1 MSLSHRPSARS
12 RSRSAV
18 APRRLFRKLFTL
30 GVCALLVWQSPA
42 QAIQSGADSAAAGL
56 NAGPVRSRPLPP
68 LADLPNP
75 ADLLAEGRNLLRPV
89 PTPPPLKP
97 STLCGYKD
105 WACKKEKEEKE
116 KREKEQK
123 VGQVAAPGGADV
135 RGEVAAASEQ
145 TAAGWFKRLGR
156 KVSDALFGQ
165 PSRSLFNLTPRGHS
179 FAAAEATR
187 AARAPA
193 SLPASAAK
201 TAAAVTALPP
211 PSFDSL
217 LEARLDAHNR
227 TGGAG
232 EDLFSGN
239 YHRSVPLVSLP
250 GRAGL
255 DLEITLHYNSLVWT
269 RYSNSIAFD
278 ADYYATLTPG
288 FRLGFPEIEYHVPGG
303 VEIYL
308 ALLPSGRRVELRAV
322 AADEFEATDG
332 SYLYLKRNPGAQT
345 MTLYATDGTQ
355 FIYTLPPN
363 SPSYRCTQ
371 VKDANGN
378 YLSVTYTTLGSVPN
392 HLVAISTVTDTLGR
406 VINFNYDANFHLLS
420 LTQAWGG
427 ATRTW
432 AQFDYA
438 NLTLNHNFGSL
449 AVSGPA
455 SGTQIPVITRVITA
469 DGARH
474 VFVYNSWGQAED
486 FWLYGEADNQRA
498 ALDYVLP
505 GAAQALSDC
514 PRPFQR
520 NDYIALWAGAGGTG
534 WVSNY
539 IALDPNETYGQV
551 TTPDG
556 VTHKELF
563 GTSGATRGLMTGAET
578 WHGGQKKKWTTLTW
592 ASDDATRPLRPRV
605 TQALVSDDADGNGT
619 PERQRRTTTEY
630 TTLLATNVKLPAQV
644 REYDADTTTLL
655 RRTQTTYVEDANYTS
670 RRLLGLPSTQSLYNG
685 GGALMAQTGYVYDT
699 AAELQATPTAASRH
713 DAANYGT
720 GFLYRGNLTKVRR
733 YNVPTTPDDGI
744 ADFSYTET
752 TTGYHTTGSVAF
764 TKDALN
770 HQTTISYAD
779 SFAGGVAPNPQT
791 YAYPTSVT
799 DPDGHASTAK
809 YNYYFGAVTES
820 TDPKGARVER
830 QYDARDR
837 LERVTN
843 AVNGAYT
850 RYVYDLGHNWVQ
862 AWATVNSLSEEAA
875 DLSLLDGAGR
885 ERMRVK
891 DHPGSAGGLSAMY
904 RVYDQAGRVVEWSNP
919 TEVCGWCPQG
929 WITYG
934 DDQTAGYRY
943 STQAY
948 DWQSRPTVTTNQDAT
963 TRQVQYDGCGCA
975 GSSIVTAIDEVG
987 RRQKMHYD
995 VLGRAFKAE
1004 VLKQNAQNPNQW
1016 DTYSATVTTYNV
1028 RDQATVVKT
1037 YQGDPAGDGGCPT
1050 STCQQTEMVYDGYG
1064 RAQRR
1069 YLPVYQ
1075 DAGINPPYST
1085 NSAAR
1090 FMGWQYYSDDTLSV
1104 VTDPRNASATYS
1116 YNNRDLPTQIT
1127 YSAPAGITPAP
1138 PVTFGYDQAG
1148 NRTSMTDGLGA
1159 VTYQYDTLSRLQSE
1173 ARTFTGLS
1181 GAYTLS
1187 YQYNLAG
1194 QVTQMSYASARAWG
1208 NFSTSYARDKAG
1220 RLTAVSGTQFAGETS
1235 FASGLQ
1241 YRAWGALKAMT
1252 FGQGGTVTANFN
1264 ARLQLQEYKTVAP
1277 PLSTG
1282 TPTLT
1287 WGQYQYYADGRVKYA
1302 EDKLNAD
1309 FDRAYTYDFAARLKE
1324 ATSGPEARDVLNG
1337 TQSGQ
1342 TTGPYR
1348 HAYGWDAWGNQTA
1361 QTGRFWTQ
1369 PEEITSTW
1377 SSGRRTIWGYDA
1389 AGHVT
1394 STGDNSYEFNAA
1406 GRNHRATSPALG
1418 GGMNISQQW
1427 HDGNGQVVKR
1437 DPNTGGVEYYVRSSA
1452 LGGAVIVELDG
1463 QQGDR
1468 KNAFVY
1474 AGESRLATLGATL
1487 DGNYQSITWE
1497 TQDPLT
1503 GKAISG
1509 YKYTNAGGTYFHKW
1523 TKSEPDPTGI
1533 HVGESDPFI
1542 TPTPSDADVPTLVG
1556 GGGQWNPLNPKFNL
1570 DGTDLPL
1577 ESALRV
1583 LQFGVAYVD
1592 PNTTDLMAAHRAGV
1606 RGHWEEET
1614 TSREVQNPDWY
1625 PGAVGQD
1632 GVPLSQT
1639 MMTVYGV
1646 DRWVFD
1652 GFGSLRG
1659 GQGDRPV
1666 PKPAPTPFVKQ
1677 TDLSLEFVISQGDL
1691 NILDNCTIVKTIKA
1705 ESGTNKHGNKCLN
1718 NPNCTRNPNEGP
1730 LPSGEYF
1737 INVKEIYEPGVL
1749 KRYSMNFRT
1758 GDWGSFLVPIHPR
1771 PSTDTIGNDGKP
1783 RRGFYLHSGK
1793 WEGSAGCIDI
1803 RGGWA
1808 DQIGGSQFSSKVFYF
1823 LQTLRSDKDGVVSL
1837 RVRP

>member
-255 DLEITLHYNSLVWT
+255 DLEITLHYNSLVWS
-269 RYSNSIAFD
+269 RYSNNIAFD

-420 LTQAWGG
+420 ITQAWGG

-432 AQFDYA
+432 AQFDYG
-438 NLTLNHNFGSL
+438 NLTVNHNFGSL

-498 ALDYVLP
+498 AADYVLP
-505 GAAQALSDC
+505 GTAQALSDC

-539 IALDPNETYGQV
+539 IALDPAETYGQV

-655 RRTQTTYVEDANYTS
+655 RRTETAYVQDAAYTS
-670 RRLLGLPSTQSLYNG
+670 RRLLGLPSLQSLYNG

-699 AAELQATPTAASRH
+699 AAELQATPSAARQH

-752 TTGYHTTGSVAF
+752 TTGYHTTGSVVF

-770 HQTTISYAD
+770 HQTTLSYAD
-779 SFAGGVAPNPQT
+779 SFAGGVAPSPPT

-809 YNYYFGAVTES
+809 YNYYFGAGTES

-934 DDQTAGYRY
+934 DDQAAGYRY

-948 DWQSRPTVTTNQDAT
+948 DWQSRPTVTTNQDTT
-963 TRQVQYDGCGCA
+963 TREIQYNGCGCA
-975 GSSIVTAIDEVG
+975 GGAVVTVRGEEVPING
-987 RRQKMHYD
+987 VLTRRKRVITHD
-995 VLGRAFKAE
+995 VFGRATKAE
-1004 VLKQNAQNPNQW
+1004 FYNENDNVWLIETTAYNA
-1016 DTYSATVTTYNV
+1016 
-1028 RDQATVVKT
+1028 RDQVLSAE
-1037 YQGDPAGDGGCPT
+1037 QQAGAGGAI
-1050 STCQQTEMVYDGYG
+1050 QTTTLSYDGYG
-1064 RAQRR
+1064 RLLTRQRPAETAPTG
-1069 YLPVYQ
+1069 YEYYAD
-1075 DAGINPPYST
+1075 DAT
-1085 NSAAR
+1085 KK
-1090 FMGWQYYSDDTLSV
+1090 
-1104 VTDPRNASATYS
+1104 VTDARGASATYS
-1116 YNNRDLPTQIT
+1116 YNQRGLVTGISYAAPGGIVPT
-1127 YSAPAGITPAP
+1127 PG
-1138 PVTFGYDQAG
+1138 VTFGYDEAG
-1148 NRTSMTDGLGA
+1148 NRLWMDDGPGR
-1159 VTYQYDTLSRLQSE
+1159 VDYTYNTLSRLTAE
-1173 ARTFTGLS
+1173 ARRFDEFAGPFQIT
-1181 GAYTLS
+1181 YD
-1187 YQYNLAG
+1187 YNLAG
-1194 QVTQMSYASARAWG
+1194 QVKSVTDPAGAAITYG
-1208 NFSTSYARDKAG
+1208 YDKTG
-1220 RLTAVSGTQFAGETS
+1220 RLNTVTGSAFAGVTQYVNAVS
-1235 FASGLQ
+1235 
-1241 YRAWGALKAMT
+1241 YRAWGAAKQVAYASGAVLLSYNTRLLATRFEMPGVVAADYSY
-1252 FGQGGTVTANFN
+1252 FG
-1264 ARLQLQEYKTVAP
+1264 
-1277 PLSTG
+1277 
-1282 TPTLT
+1282 
-1287 WGQYQYYADGRVKYA
+1287 DGRLSA
-1302 EDKLNAD
+1302 LSSTTDPKLN
-1309 FDRAYTYDFAARLKE
+1309 RTY
-1324 ATSGPEARDVLNG
+1324 S
-1337 TQSGQ
+1337 
-1342 TTGPYR
+1342 
-1348 HAYGWDAWGNQTA
+1348 YG
-1361 QTGRFWTQ
+1361 
-1369 PEEITSTW
+1369 S
-1377 SSGRRTIWGYDA
+1377 
-1389 AGHVT
+1389 
-1394 STGDNSYEFNAA
+1394 A
-1406 GRNHRATSPALG
+1406 GRLA
-1418 GGMNISQQW
+1418 
-1427 HDGNGQVVKR
+1427 
-1437 DPNTGGVEYYVRSSA
+1437 SS
-1452 LGGAVIVELDG
+1452 
-1463 QQGDR
+1463 
-1468 KNAFVY
+1468 
-1474 AGESRLATLGATL
+1474 
-1487 DGNYQSITWE
+1487 
-1497 TQDPLT
+1497 
-1503 GKAISG
+1503 
-1509 YKYTNAGGTYFHKW
+1509 
-1523 TKSEPDPTGI
+1523 
-1533 HVGESDPFI
+1533 
-1542 TPTPSDADVPTLVG
+1542 VG
-1556 GGGQWNPLNPKFNL
+1556 GGGSTIPEQYNQSYGY
-1570 DGTDLPL
+1570 D
-1577 ESALRV
+1577 A
-1583 LQFGVAYVD
+1583 FGNA
-1592 PNTTDLMAAHRAGV
+1592 
-1606 RGHWEEET
+1606 
-1614 TSREVQNPDWY
+1614 TSRSGRYWWESNTKLY
-1625 PGAVGQD
+1625 TSAYANNRLTSANEAG
-1632 GVPLSQT
+1632 
-1639 MMTVYGV
+1639 
-1646 DRWVFD
+1646 
-1652 GFGSLRG
+1652 
-1659 GQGDRPV
+1659 
-1666 PKPAPTPFVKQ
+1666 
-1677 TDLSLEFVISQGDL
+1677 LSL
-1691 NILDNCTIVKTIKA
+1691 TA
-1705 ESGTNKHGNKCLN
+1705 ENDASGNLLRTW
-1718 NPNCTRNPNEGP
+1718 
-1730 LPSGEYF
+1730 YM
-1737 INVKEIYEPGVL
+1737 VQGVL
-1749 KRYSMNFRT
+1749 T
-1758 GDWGSFLVPIHPR
+1758 V
-1771 PSTDTIGNDGKP
+1771 
-1783 RRGFYLHSGK
+1783 
-1793 WEGSAGCIDI
+1793 
-1803 RGGWA
+1803 
-1808 DQIGGSQFSSKVFYF
+1808 
-1823 LQTLRSDKDGVVSL
+1823 KDGPF
-1837 RVRP
+1837 RY